1 MTITMSVEI
10 EEGISFDAISAVIS
24 KLAGGYTIEQEYL
37 TGNFDCSNCYFAFR
51 RVFPHDDVAAE
62 GVEASWKVSVRGAFH
77 APIRSLSE
85 SSKDI
90 QDFLVG
96 LSIETEL
103 RFVLSFQ
110 YESVYA
116 VRDEQGLRFVNSMV
130 VEP

>member
-1 MTITMSVEI
+1 MTITMSLEI
-10 EEGISFDAISAVIS
+10 EEGIAFDTISSVLS
-24 KLAGGYTIEQEYL
+24 KVGGGYTVEQEYL
-37 TGNFDCSNCYFAFR
+37 TGNFDRSNCYFVFR
-51 RVFPHDDVAAE
+51 RVIPHDDVAAE
-62 GVEASWKVSVRGAFH
+62 GVEASWKVSMRGAFH
-77 APIRSLSE
+77 ASISSLSE

-96 LSIETEL
+96 LSMETEL

-116 VRDEQGLRFVNSMV
+116 VRDEQGLSFVNSMI

>member
-1 MTITMSVEI
+1 MTITMSLEI
-10 EEGISFDAISAVIS
+10 EEGISFDAIFSVLS
-24 KLAGGYTIEQEYL
+24 KVGAGFKVEQEYL
-37 TGNFDCSNCYFAFR
+37 TGNFDCSNCYFVFR

-77 APIRSLSE
+77 APISSLSE

-96 LSIETEL
+96 LSMETEL

>member
-51 RVFPHDDVAAE
+51 RVFPHDVAAE